1 MVPLLVFLFALLF
14 HCKVPVFNFRFKIK
28 EELLNDGYTRSNEIN
43 ELLSCLQYK
52 HH

>member
-1 MVPLLVFLFALLF
+1 MVPLLVCLFALLF
-14 HCKVPVFNFRFKIK
+14 HCKVPVFRFKIK

-43 ELLSCLQYK
+43 ELLRCMQYK